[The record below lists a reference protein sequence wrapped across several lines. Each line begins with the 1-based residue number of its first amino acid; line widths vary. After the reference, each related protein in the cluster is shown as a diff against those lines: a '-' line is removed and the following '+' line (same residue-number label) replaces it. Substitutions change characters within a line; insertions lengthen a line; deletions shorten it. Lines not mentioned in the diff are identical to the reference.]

1 MILSAIWRDHGARFI
16 QDHRQEYPP
25 GTRQG
30 RAHAGTDRRAA
41 ENLPAALRAAGARRR
56 PASLEQI
63 ARIAQVL
70 EVSTASLLSGCTLD
84 GIFTIPPDDSA
95 EAVAGAIA
103 HLAGGCSP
111 KARKLMLSVCRDIA
125 ERDRT
130 VDEES

>member
-1 MILSAIWRDHGARFI
+1 MMGISNLVIGRNIRKALKTLCLTQEKTAELMGLSVLHF
-16 QDHRQEYPP
+16 
-25 GTRQG
+25 G
-30 RAHAGTDRRAA
+30 RLERG
-41 ENLPAALRAAGARRR
+41 ER

-125 ERDRT
+125 ESDRT

>member
-1 MILSAIWRDHGARFI
+1 MVLVSYKTIGRNIRQARV
-16 QDHRQEYPP
+16 RAGLTQEQ
-25 GTRQG
+25 TAELLKISQLHFG
-30 RAHAGTDRRAA
+30 RLERG
-41 ENLPAALRAAGARRR
+41 ER

-125 ERDRT
+125 ESDRT
-130 VDEES
+130 ADEEA